1 MRQDQNDDCGDIHLA
16 ANTSIFGECDLISP
30 ADRKHFVFDN
40 MNWFGATKVDRKG
53 EVERPGKKIEGQ
65 KWCARNATQNIA
77 SDILLINRIDRRLN
91 YKIFAYHL
99 ICLAKSDQIQTIIL
113 ILTYAS
119 LASTI

>member
-53 EVERPGKKIEGQ
+53 EVERPGKK
-65 KWCARNATQNIA
+65 KSKDRSDVHATQHKTLQVTFYSSIE
-77 SDILLINRIDRRLN
+77 
-91 YKIFAYHL
+91 
-99 ICLAKSDQIQTIIL
+99 
-113 ILTYAS
+113 
-119 LASTI
+119 